1 MTNGIKAPVWADVYA
16 PAAHAEVESSLHAPL
31 LKIPKAQGAI
41 LSHLTSAM
49 TTRTTAAAAAAYSD
63 STVFKR
69 ADTQTSHRAAVR
81 VQMNLGVLRQRIVK
95 RRARGRQRTVGAVSG
110 AVMSTVTISHVL
122 VPMRS
127 VPFWTKNDERCEQ
140 RPGTRD
146 GGGTCSLKDT
156 ACTNLSMPST
166 HSVFRSSA
174 HREEPRLMS
183 HRTTVPLQPLLH
195 RPELEHVSAC
205 M

>member
-1 MTNGIKAPVWADVYA
+1 LRKLHAPEANIVYLLFAERVLCSASHTGNVPQTELSGCMTNGIKAPVWADVYA

-49 TTRTTAAAAAAYSD
+49 TTRTTVAATAAYSD

-127 VPFWTKNDERCEQ
+127 VPFWTK
-140 RPGTRD
+140 
-146 GGGTCSLKDT
+146 K
-156 ACTNLSMPST
+156 
-166 HSVFRSSA
+166 
-174 HREEPRLMS
+174 
-183 HRTTVPLQPLLH
+183 
-195 RPELEHVSAC
+195 
-205 M
+205 